1 MSSYQLSVFLQP
13 AASVVPSPFCPLAG
27 FADGASRLP
36 AYLTQH
42 SHSFLFFTHVHP
54 RRPGPTLGPRRT
66 VKFRTAGVTLARIG
80 PEKNLL
86 EALNLSMRR
95 DIDAS
100 RSPRGS
106 KHIRTRASAAMP
118 SGFPKAQK
126 LTYRS
131 IPTAQGTLP
140 TAQLGYQ

>member
-13 AASVVPSPFCPLAG
+13 AVSVVPSPFCPLAG

-36 AYLTQH
+36 AYLAQH
-42 SHSFLFFTHVHP
+42 SHSFLFLPTFTSAAPEP
-54 RRPGPTLGPRRT
+54 RRAVKLPSGRCYFGPDRHGKEL
-66 VKFRTAGVTLARIG
+66 VTLR
-80 PEKNLL
+80 
-86 EALNLSMRR
+86 LSMRR
-95 DIDAS
+95 DINAS

-106 KHIRTRASAAMP
+106 KRIRTRASAAMP
-118 SGFPKAQK
+118 PGFPKAQK

-140 TAQLGYQ
+140 TAQLGYYHH